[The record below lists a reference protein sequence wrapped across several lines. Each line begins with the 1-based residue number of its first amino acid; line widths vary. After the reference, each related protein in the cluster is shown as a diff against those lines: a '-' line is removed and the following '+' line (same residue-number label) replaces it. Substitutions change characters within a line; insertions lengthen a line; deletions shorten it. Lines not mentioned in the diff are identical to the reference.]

1 MSNTKMTDRLD
12 QNIINLARQQYESK
26 QRLRIPPVLVKLP
39 SNGLIYPES
48 SPLRAGVLEMR
59 HMTAY
64 DEDILTNSTYIT
76 SGVMFDK
83 LLESLIVTP
92 GINVEEISPTDRE
105 GLVISARIFGY
116 GSNYPVLVTDPK
128 TGKQLERTVDLSK
141 LNFRPFDLIPDENG
155 EFEYTIDQTSDKLR
169 FRFITMELSKKIE
182 PNHAISQLMEN
193 TIMEVNGIRDKNYI
207 AEYIKY
213 EFPAGPAR
221 EFRKYM
227 IDRLPG
233 LDFNV
238 EFEGED
244 GSTFTSTFQL
254 GADLFWF

>member
-1 MSNTKMTDRLD
+1 
-12 QNIINLARQQYESK
+12 
-26 QRLRIPPVLVKLP
+26 
-39 SNGLIYPES
+39 
-48 SPLRAGVLEMR
+48 
-59 HMTAY
+59 
-64 DEDILTNSTYIT
+64 
-76 SGVMFDK
+76 
-83 LLESLIVTP
+83 
-92 GINVEEISPTDRE
+92 
-105 GLVISARIFGY
+105 
-116 GSNYPVLVTDPK
+116 
-128 TGKQLERTVDLSK
+128 
-141 LNFRPFDLIPDENG
+141 
-155 EFEYTIDQTSDKLR
+155 
-169 FRFITMELSKKIE
+169 MELSKKIE